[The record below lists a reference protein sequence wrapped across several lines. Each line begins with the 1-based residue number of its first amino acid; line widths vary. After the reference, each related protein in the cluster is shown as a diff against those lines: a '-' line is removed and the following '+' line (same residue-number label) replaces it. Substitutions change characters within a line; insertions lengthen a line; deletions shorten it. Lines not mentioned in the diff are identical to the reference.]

1 MPMEIYY
8 TLSLHYAGWLYAL
21 MMYNMQIRAG
31 KIEFFP
37 LFRALALDEEVD
49 ETGKQL
55 DELKTMVKRVLMRF
69 EEEVR

>member
-1 MPMEIYY
+1 MFYD
-8 TLSLHYAGWLYAL
+8 AL
-21 MMYNMQIRAG
+21 IIHFMQIHAG

-37 LFRALALDEEVD
+37 LFRALALKEEVN

-55 DELKTMVKRVLMRF
+55 DELKTMVNRVLKRF